1 MCRMVGRQRT
11 QHIGS
16 SFPTYFAERER
27 PAEGVRLTCNQGAIT
42 NYVLTLQAA
51 DGHLVPVSFNAAV
64 FRDTTG

>member
-1 MCRMVGRQRT
+1 MAGRQRN
-11 QHIGS
+11 QLIGS

-27 PAEGVRLTCNQGAIT
+27 AAEGVRLTFNQGTAT

-51 DGHLVPVSFNAAV
+51 DGHLVPVSFNTAV